1 MKKSKI
7 LLVLSTRNP
16 LMALLLTILMFSL
29 AGIPP
34 LAGFFAKYF
43 VFVAAIEAELYALAI
58 IGVLASVVG
67 AFYYLRVIK
76 TIWFDE
82 PADEFVPMSGE
93 LRVVL
98 LMSGLFVTFY
108 VVFAGYLSDAT
119 ATAAAS
125 FF

>member
-1 MKKSKI
+1 SMAATNTKYLAKKPA
-7 LLVLSTRNP
+7 N
-16 LMALLLTILMFSL
+16 
-29 AGIPP
+29 
-34 LAGFFAKYF
+34 
-43 VFVAAIEAELYALAI
+43 EAELYALAV